1 MGKADSIPRSSIIL
15 TTRVALCSGCVLT
28 RARDTVQRAWAS
40 SVLSLLI
47 FTEQVLGGSD

>member
-1 MGKADSIPRSSIIL
+1 MGKAVSIPRSSVIL
-15 TTRVALCSGCVLT
+15 TCVALCSGCVLI
-28 RARDTVQRAWAS
+28 RARDTVQKAWAS